1 MYRIYRKRGWQP
13 FGGALQGAGVGI
25 LFVFILTLKGSL
37 RDGDYL
43 TLVMLFALGMLFF
56 VSGTLVKRWA
66 KKNGKK

>member
-1 MYRIYRKRGWQP
+1 MYCKKRGWQP

-43 TLVMLFALGMLFF
+43 TLVVLFALGMLF
-56 VSGTLVKRWA
+56 LVPGILIIKWT